1 MCVCLSV
8 SVCPDSNIK
17 REFDTKRRDW
27 LRRTSPKWPVLSV
40 SQSVECKTLII
51 LTKMA
56 FDLDIRRADG
66 LCGIAAQ
73 LFWPFVARVERACW
87 WRGRSVRRLAGGV
100 DRLLVDVGA
109 DVNARDVD
117 GWTPMHAAA
126 HWGQDDACKLLAEL
140 RASLSALDLVV
151 SYLPGGV
158 A

>member
-1 MCVCLSV
+1 
-8 SVCPDSNIK
+8 
-17 REFDTKRRDW
+17 
-27 LRRTSPKWPVLSV
+27 
-40 SQSVECKTLII
+40 
-51 LTKMA
+51 
-56 FDLDIRRADG
+56 
-66 LCGIAAQ
+66 
-73 LFWPFVARVERACW
+73 
-87 WRGRSVRRLAGGV
+87 VRRLAGGV
-100 DRLLVDVGA
+100 DRLLVDAGA